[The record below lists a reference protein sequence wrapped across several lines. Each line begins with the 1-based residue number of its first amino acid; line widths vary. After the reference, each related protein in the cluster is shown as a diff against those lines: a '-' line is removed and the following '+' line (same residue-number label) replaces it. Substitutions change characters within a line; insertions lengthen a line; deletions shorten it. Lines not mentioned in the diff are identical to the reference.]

1 MKLKPIITLAAV
13 AATIS
18 ADAADSGTLCLR
30 VGLSDG
36 TEAFYEVADG
46 LEWRL
51 HDGTLAVS
59 VAGDDTPCTY
69 EVAGISDLTY
79 VRHNFV
85 SLDGPEGAGTL
96 AIRLAADGIVIDG
109 APCGSRCLVADMQG
123 RVVADRSFDTSVA
136 VGPLAPGTYLVT
148 VNDRETLKV
157 TVR

>member
-1 MKLKPIITLAAV
+1 MKFKPIITLAAI
-13 AATIS
+13 AAAVS
-18 ADAADSGTLCLR
+18 AHAADSGTLCLR

-36 TEAFYEVADG
+36 TEAFYEVTDG
-46 LEWRL
+46 LEWHL
-51 HDGTLAVS
+51 HDSTLSVS
-59 VAGDDTPCTY
+59 AAGGDTPCTY

-85 SLDGPEGAGTL
+85 SLDDPEGAGTL

-109 APCGSRCLVADMQG
+109 APCDSRCLVTDMQG
-123 RVVADRSFDTSVA
+123 RVVTDRRFDGSLTVRS
-136 VGPLAPGTYLVT
+136 LAPGTYLVT

>member
-1 MKLKPIITLAAV
+1 MKFKPIITLAAI
-13 AATIS
+13 AAAVS
-18 ADAADSGTLCLR
+18 AHAADSGTLCLR

-36 TEAFYEVADG
+36 TEAFYEVTDG
-46 LEWRL
+46 LEWHL
-51 HDGTLAVS
+51 HDSTLSVS
-59 VAGDDTPCTY
+59 AAGGDTPCTY

-85 SLDGPEGAGTL
+85 SLDDPEGAGTL

-109 APCGSRCLVADMQG
+109 APRGSRCLVADTQG
-123 RVVADRSFDTSVA
+123 RVVADRRFDGSLTVES
-136 VGPLAPGTYLVT
+136 LAPGTYLVT

>member
-1 MKLKPIITLAAV
+1 MKLKPIISLAAV
-13 AATIS
+13 AAALS
-18 ADAADSGTLCLR
+18 AHAADSGTLCLR

-36 TEAFYEVADG
+36 TEAFYEVTDG

-51 HDGTLAVS
+51 YDGTLAVS
-59 VAGDDTPCTY
+59 VAGDDTHCTY

-109 APCGSRCLVADMQG
+109 APCGSRCLVADMLG

>member
-1 MKLKPIITLAAV
+1 MKLKPIITLAAI
-13 AATIS
+13 AAAIS
-18 ADAADSGTLCLR
+18 AHAADSGTLCLR

-51 HDGTLAVS
+51 HDSTLSVS
-59 VAGDDTPCTY
+59 AAGETTPCTY

-85 SLDGPEGAGTL
+85 SLDGPESAGTL
-96 AIRLAADGIVIDG
+96 AIHFAADGIVIDG

>member
-1 MKLKPIITLAAV
+1 MKLKPIITLAAI
-13 AATIS
+13 AAAIS
-18 ADAADSGTLCLR
+18 AHAADSGTLCLR

-51 HDGTLAVS
+51 HDGTLSVS
-59 VAGDDTPCTY
+59 GAGDDTSCTY

-123 RVVADRSFDTSVA
+123 RVVADRSFDTFVA
-136 VGPLAPGTYLVT
+136 VGPLAPGIYLVT

>member
-13 AATIS
+13 AAALS
-18 ADAADSGTLCLR
+18 AHAADSGTLCLR

-36 TEAFYEVADG
+36 TEAFYEVTDG

-51 HDGTLAVS
+51 YDGTLAVS

-96 AIRLAADGIVIDG
+96 AIRLAADGIVING

-136 VGPLAPGTYLVT
+136 VRPLAPGTYLVT

>member
-1 MKLKPIITLAAV
+1 MKLKPIIILAVV
-13 AATIS
+13 AAAFS
-18 ADAADSGTLCLR
+18 AHAADSGTLCLR

-36 TEAFYEVADG
+36 TEAFYEVTDG

-51 HDGTLAVS
+51 NDGTLSVS
-59 VAGDDTPCTY
+59 ATGETTPCTY

-79 VRHNFV
+79 MRHNFV
-85 SLDGPEGAGTL
+85 SLDGPDGAGTL
-96 AIRLAADGIVIDG
+96 AIRFAADGIVIDG
-109 APCGSRCLVADMQG
+109 APHDSRCLVADMQG
-123 RVVADRSFDTSVA
+123 RVVADRRFDVSLT

>member
-1 MKLKPIITLAAV
+1 MKLKPIITLAAI
-13 AATIS
+13 AAAIS
-18 ADAADSGTLCLR
+18 AHAADSGTLCLR

-85 SLDGPEGAGTL
+85 SLDGPESAGTL
-96 AIRLAADGIVIDG
+96 AIHLAADGIMIDG
-109 APCGSRCLVADMQG
+109 APRGSRCLVADMQG

-136 VGPLAPGTYLVT
+136 VAPLAPGTYLVT

>member
-1 MKLKPIITLAAV
+1 MKFKPIITLAAI
-13 AATIS
+13 AAAVS
-18 ADAADSGTLCLR
+18 AHAADSGTLCLR

-46 LEWRL
+46 LEWHL
-51 HDGTLAVS
+51 HDGTLSVS
-59 VAGDDTPCTY
+59 AAGEDTPCTY
-69 EVAGISDLTY
+69 EVAGISNLTY

-109 APCGSRCLVADMQG
+109 APRGSRCLVADMQG